1 MDTNVKYVRKKKIE
15 RTVEKLKKNNMNAE
29 VFNTQ
34 EELLDRIK
42 SMLRA
47 DMKVTVGGSMT
58 LFECGLIELLRESN
72 INFLDRYKEG
82 LTSDEVREIYI
93 GAFNSDMYF
102 TSSNAITEDGY
113 LFNVDGRG
121 NRVAAITY
129 GPKKVIVIVGAN
141 KIVRDV
147 NEAIQRNK
155 EIAAPANAKRLN
167 RKTPCAISGICQE
180 CSSSERICCSYVLT
194 KRQLEKDRV
203 NIFILE
209 ENLGY

>member
-1 MDTNVKYVRKKKIE
+1 MNVKYVRKKKIE
-15 RTVEKLKKNNMNAE
+15 RTIEKLNENNMNAE
-29 VFNTQ
+29 FFNTR
-34 EELLDRIK
+34 EELLEKIK
-42 SMLRA
+42 CMLKS
-47 DMKVTVGGSMT
+47 DMNVTVGGSMT

-72 INFLDRYKEG
+72 VNFLDRYKEG
-82 LTSDEVREIYI
+82 LTSDEVRKIYI
-93 GAFNSDMYF
+93 GAFDSDIYF

-147 NEAIQRNK
+147 DEAIYRNK
-155 EIAAPANAKRLN
+155 EVSGPANAKRLN
-167 RKTPCAISGICQE
+167 RKTPCTISGICNE

>member
-1 MDTNVKYVRKKKIE
+1 MDMNLQYVRKKKIE
-15 RTVEKLKKNNMNAE
+15 RTIEKLKENNMNAE
-29 VFNTQ
+29 LFNTK
-34 EELLDRIK
+34 EEVLNKIK
-42 SMLRA
+42 SMLRT
-47 DMKVTVGGSMT
+47 DMKVTGGGSMT
-58 LFECGLIELLRESN
+58 LFECGLIELLRKSN
-72 INFLDRYKEG
+72 VNFLDRYKEG

-93 GAFNSDMYF
+93 GAFDSDIYF

-129 GPKKVIVIVGAN
+129 GPEKVIVIVGAN

-147 NEAIQRNK
+147 DEAIQRNK
-155 EIAAPANAKRLN
+155 AVSGPTNAKRLN
-167 RKTPCAISGICQE
+167 RKTPCTISGICHE

-194 KRQLEKDRV
+194 KRQFEKDRV